1 MKKKRVS
8 FHFFSFLLPGPWAGL
23 GRAFDVFIAL
33 HYDMQ
38 FRDIYYYYYWYDDTS
53 VEKRFLATASDG
65 GLAPKSLKY
74 IYGRDPKSLYESW
87 TD

>member
-1 MKKKRVS
+1 
-8 FHFFSFLLPGPWAGL
+8 LLPGPWAGW

-65 GLAPKSLKY
+65 GLAPQSLKY